1 MGFKKLSDVE
11 VVAEPAESANIL
23 IEEDGVIKKAP
34 KTAVGGAGGVE
45 PDLVIAI
52 NAFFSNSPT
61 DLTAEQFSIE
71 SGSLES
77 VKDTLVAGN
86 IPVVKVKYYFY
97 KNDGYSVGASEHLCG
112 VEKYADSMSFYY
124 ENMNGQHV
132 IFMDLSDSSYI
143 SYQFTPWAYASGGT
157 VF

>member
-1 MGFKKLSDVE
+1 MEFKRLSDVE
-11 VVAEPAESANIL
+11 VVAEPTESANVL

-34 KTAVGGAGGVE
+34 KTAVGGASGVE
-45 PDLVIAI
+45 PDMVIAI
-52 NAFFSNSPT
+52 NAFFFNSPT

-77 VKDTLVAGN
+77 VKDALVAGN
-86 IPVVKVKYYFY
+86 TPVVKVKYYFY
-97 KNDGYSVGASEHLCG
+97 ENDGYSVGASEHLCG
-112 VEKYADSMSFYY
+112 VRKYSDYMSFYY

-132 IFMDLSDSSYI
+132 IFMDLNDSSYI
-143 SYQFTPWAYASGGT
+143 SYEFTPWVYASGVT